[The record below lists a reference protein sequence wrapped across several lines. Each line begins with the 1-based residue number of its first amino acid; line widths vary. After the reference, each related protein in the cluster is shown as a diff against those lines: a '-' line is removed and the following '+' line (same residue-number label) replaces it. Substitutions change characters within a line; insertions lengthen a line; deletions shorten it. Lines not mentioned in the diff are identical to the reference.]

1 MLAIAITESGCN
13 YKVKHPDKD
22 TCGIGG
28 IKAMFWPEIENVNS
42 LMAIEEIVE
51 ILKTKAK
58 GNIYLTI
65 KYYKGGITNMKSTDK
80 CYRIYKELRNVL

>member
-1 MLAIAITESGCN
+1 
-13 YKVKHPDKD
+13 
-22 TCGIGG
+22 
-28 IKAMFWPEIENVNS
+28 MFWPEIENVNS

-65 KYYKGGITNMKSTDK
+65 KYYKGSITNMKSTNK
-80 CYRIYKELRNVL
+80 CYSIYKELRNVL